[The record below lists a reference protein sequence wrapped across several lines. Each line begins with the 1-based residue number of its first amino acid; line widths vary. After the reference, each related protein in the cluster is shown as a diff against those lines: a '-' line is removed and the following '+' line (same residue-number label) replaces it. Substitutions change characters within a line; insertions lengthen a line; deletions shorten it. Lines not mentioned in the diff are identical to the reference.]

1 MSKVFSIG
9 AARDV
14 ADREEKGTRIP
25 IRDELGEPLIV
36 KDEKGNEVPAYAII
50 VGRNSATFRRTEQQQ
65 ADRMLRRRSADLTA
79 EMIEQNELEKIA
91 ACVKEWNLTD
101 NGNPI
106 PCDKHNVVM
115 VLKAAPWIRREFET
129 AMADPSRFLVQ
140 LP

>member
-14 ADREEKGTRIP
+14 ADREDKGTRIA

-36 KDEKGNEVPAYAII
+36 KDGNGNEVPAYAVI
-50 VGRNSATFRRTEQQQ
+50 VGRNSATFRRVEQQQ

-91 ACVKEWNLTD
+91 ACVREWNLTD
-101 NGNPI
+101 NGKPI
-106 PCDKHNVVM
+106 PCDKSNVVM
-115 VLKAAPWIRREFET
+115 VLRAAPWIRREFET
-129 AMADPSRFLVQ
+129 TMADPSRFLVH